1 VARHRHLPAL
11 DGLRGVAILLVFSVH
26 CFEWPPGGHLGVD
39 LFFILSGFLI
49 TTLLLEEHSATG
61 RISLRAFYARRARR
75 LLPALALLL
84 AAYLAIDAVK
94 GQNGLKAA
102 AFGGLYVANLV
113 EAFGRHP
120 GVLTNSG
127 LDHLWSLAQEE
138 QFYLVWPVLVPLV
151 ALVRRPV
158 RLLAIAIGFL
168 ILYRIGLA
176 LAGASHH
183 RLYNGP
189 DTHAD
194 GLLAGAAVAFLLARG
209 PQIVT
214 PRLKLLAVAALPIAV
229 DALLVRAP
237 SPGWDAFALPIIEA
251 ACVVILV
258 AALTI
263 PQWAA
268 VLSWSPLRWLGRISY
283 SLYLW
288 HFMLIW
294 AFNGHNRLIPAVL
307 SLAIAYGSTRW
318 IEEPIRRR
326 GRVSPRTLPVAV
338 PAAA

>member
-1 VARHRHLPAL
+1 MARRGHLPAL

-26 CFEWPPGGHLGVD
+26 CFDWPKGGHLGVD
-39 LFFILSGFLI
+39 LFFMLSGFLI
-49 TTLLLEEHSATG
+49 TTLLLEERDATG
-61 RISLRAFYARRARR
+61 RINLRVFYARRARR

-84 AAYLAIDAVK
+84 TAYLAIDAAK
-94 GQNGLKAA
+94 GHNGLKAA

-113 EAFGRHP
+113 EAFGQNP
-120 GVLTNSG
+120 GVLSGSG

-138 QFYLVWPVLVPLV
+138 QFYLLWPLLVPVV

-158 RLLAIAIGFL
+158 RLLAIVIGFL
-168 ILYRIGLA
+168 VLYRIA
-176 LAGASHH
+176 LAVNGASHH

-194 GLLAGAAVAFLLARG
+194 GLLAGAAVAFLLARS
-209 PQIVT
+209 PQFIVS
-214 PRLKLLAVAALPIAV
+214 KLLPVAALPIAV
-229 DALLVRAP
+229 DALLLRDP
-237 SPGWDAFALPIIEA
+237 SPAWDAFGLPIAEA
-251 ACVVILV
+251 ACVAILV
-258 AALTI
+258 AALTL
-263 PQWAA
+263 PGWAA

-294 AFNGHNRLIPAVL
+294 AFNGQHRLIPAGL
-307 SLAIAYGSTRW
+307 SIVVAYVSTRW

-326 GRVSPRTLPVAV
+326 RAPSAGLAPAV
-338 PAAA
+338 PATA